1 MTREEGM
8 RILLDAAQSPH
19 GLLLSSTN
27 IQATVNAFE
36 RIRKVEQNPGLVELA
51 FRRVDWA
58 EGNLIIVKV
67 QTQALEQH
75 LPPELKGLQDL

>member
-1 MTREEGM
+1 MTRDDGL
-8 RILLDAAQSPH
+8 RILLDAALEPH

-27 IQATVNAFE
+27 IQSTVNAFE
-36 RIRKVEQNPGLVELA
+36 RIRKAEQNPGLAELA

-58 EGNLIIVKV
+58 EGNLIIVK
-67 QTQALEQH
+67 APAAPERH